1 MQFEIST
8 PVTNSNFFNRE
19 KDLERLLFNAKN
31 LTKGN
36 PNWMALLG
44 HRKVGKSSL
53 LWELRRKL
61 PARIHDVYIDC
72 WSLKLDPKS
81 FFSKWITEIVNTFLI
96 KSRQAPKTGLVQ
108 SYSVAAM
115 ARLGALQ
122 INALNRAVE
131 LLEALNRRAYSHDLF
146 EDIIDLP
153 EKLAQETGVFF
164 LIIVDEFPELA
175 SLMKFKGVKENTGDL
190 FALFRTVWQRHRR
203 TGYIISGSRIDMLNE
218 MTQNSTSPFFGH
230 FELMPILPF
239 DEKDARQM
247 LHRLFADAGLAFDRG
262 LPQEIVKFIGA
273 NPFYLQ
279 ALGSEIYRLARHT
292 RAAKADGET
301 LKIAVQET
309 LFDAGGRLYFY
320 FDDLL
325 KKIAGNSALAESTL
339 IALTEAKRITDVAKE
354 LGVERGAVSTILT
367 SLLKQEI
374 VTKNETGAYQVVD
387 PAFAHWLRSRS
398 DLRLALPP
406 LLLGTESEKAVARAL
421 SQFGFKLVYQSKAS
435 RGTFD
440 LLAIHD
446 YKMIGIQCKKS
457 ELPCYVETN
466 LIRRMQREAE
476 KLDWRALLAIH
487 TEAGVRFYEV
497 DKLKAGRSKTI
508 RLDEKT
514 RCLEDIFSIIR

>member
-8 PVTNSNFFNRE
+8 PVTNANFFNRE
-19 KDLERLLFNAKN
+19 KELDRLLFNAQN
-31 LTKGN
+31 LTKGIS
-36 PNWMALLG
+36 NWVAILG

-53 LWELRRKL
+53 LWELRRRL
-61 PARIHDVYIDC
+61 PARIHDVYVDC
-72 WSLKLDPKS
+72 WSLKIDPKS
-81 FFSKWITEIVNTFLI
+81 FFAKWITEIINAFLI
-96 KSRQAPKTGLVQ
+96 KSRQALKTGLVQ
-108 SYSVAAM
+108 SYSAATV
-115 ARLGALQ
+115 ARLGALR
-122 INALNRAVE
+122 IETLNRAVE

-153 EKLAQETGVFF
+153 EKLAQETGAFF
-164 LIIVDEFPELA
+164 LVIVDEFPELA
-175 SLMKFKGVKENTGDL
+175 ALMKFKAVKENAGDL
-190 FALFRTVWQRHRR
+190 FALFRAVWQRHRR

-230 FELMPILPF
+230 FELMPIPPF
-239 DEKDARQM
+239 DEKDARRM
-247 LHRLFADAGLAFDRG
+247 LQRLFSGAGLAFDRG
-262 LPQEIVKFIGA
+262 LPQEIIKFIGT

-279 ALGSEIYRLARHT
+279 VLGSEIYRLARHT
-292 RAAKADGET
+292 RAEKADGET
-301 LKIAVQET
+301 LKIAAQET
-309 LFDAGGRLYFY
+309 LFDAGSRLYFY

-325 KKIAGNSALAESTL
+325 KKIAGNSTLAEATL
-339 IALTEAKRITDVAKE
+339 IALTEAKRITAVARE
-354 LGVERGAVSTILT
+354 LGVERGAVSTIIT

-374 VTKNETGAYQVVD
+374 VAKNEAGAYYVAD

-398 DLRLALPP
+398 DLHLALPP
-406 LLLGTESEKAVARAL
+406 LLLGTESEKAVARSL

-466 LIRRMQREAE
+466 LIRRMKREAK

-487 TEAGVRFYEV
+487 TSAGVRFYEAT
-497 DKLKAGRSKTI
+497 KLKVGRSKTI

-514 RCLEDIFSIIR
+514 RRLEDIFSIIR